1 MIELL
6 DWLRRRLVAALAALR
21 LGLATGFRMRGA
33 YWRWRLETA
42 FGTDPDRMPDARA
55 RREAMVD
62 YLVWT
67 HRMRT
72 LMRSRR

>member
-6 DWLRRRLVAALAALR
+6 DWIRRRVIATLAALR
-21 LGLATGFRMRGA
+21 LGLATGFRFRGK

-42 FGTDPDRMPDARA
+42 FGNDPGRMPDARE

-67 HRMRT
+67 HRMRA

>member
-6 DWLRRRLVAALAALR
+6 DWFRRRLVAVLAALR
-21 LGLATGFRMRGA
+21 LGLATGFRFRGK

-42 FGTDPDRMPDARA
+42 FGNDPGRMPDARE

-67 HRMRT
+67 HRMRAI
-72 LMRSRR
+72 MRSRR

>member
-6 DWLRRRLVAALAALR
+6 EWIRRRVIAAFAALR
-21 LGLATGFRMRGA
+21 LGLATGFRFRGT

-42 FGTDPDRMPDARA
+42 FGNDPARRPDARE

-67 HRMRT
+67 HRMRK
-72 LMRSRR
+72 LMRPRR

>member
-1 MIELL
+1 MIGLL
-6 DWLRRRLVAALAALR
+6 DWIRRRLVAALAALR
-21 LGLATGFRMRGA
+21 LGFATGFRVRGA

-42 FGTDPDRMPDARA
+42 FGNDPDRMPDARA

-67 HRMRT
+67 QRMRK
-72 LMRSRR
+72 LMRSRG

>member
-1 MIELL
+1 MIEFL
-6 DWLRRRLVAALAALR
+6 DWFRRRLVAVLAALR
-21 LGLATGFRMRGA
+21 LGLATGFRFRGK

-42 FGTDPDRMPDARA
+42 FGNDPGRMPDARE

-67 HRMRT
+67 HRMRAI
-72 LMRSRR
+72 MRSRR

>member
-1 MIELL
+1 VIELL
-6 DWLRRRLVAALAALR
+6 DWLRRRVIAAVSALR
-21 LGLATGFRMRGA
+21 LGFATGFRLRGA

-42 FGTDPDRMPDARA
+42 FGTDPGRMPDARE

-67 HRMRT
+67 HRMRK

>member
-1 MIELL
+1 VIELL
-6 DWLRRRLVAALAALR
+6 EWIRRRVIAAFAALR
-21 LGLATGFRMRGA
+21 LGLATGFRVRGK

-42 FGTDPDRMPDARA
+42 FGNDPARMPGARE
-55 RREAMVD
+55 RREAMID

-67 HRMRT
+67 HRMRS

>member
-6 DWLRRRLVAALAALR
+6 DWLRRRLIAALAAVR
-21 LGLATGFRMRGA
+21 LGLATGFRFRGG

-42 FGTDPDRMPDARA
+42 FGNDPGRMPGARE

-67 HRMRT
+67 HRMRA